1 MTEEEF
7 NILEEIMDFIDKEN
21 VYLYLTVRDYALEN
35 KPEWV
40 EFLQKRKTIK
50 FLILYTNSKRRKD
63 KVKKNC
69 FYEYLDSKYQ
79 NLES

>member
-1 MTEEEF
+1 MTTEELK
-7 NILEEIMDFIDKEN
+7 ILDEIMDFIDKEN